1 MSAYLSE
8 TNNRKDG
15 SGRRNIREGMSLLK
29 HELKQLE
36 TKQGVK
42 FKTGFMNQGAKKLMA
57 AEVLVL
63 MRGDK
68 KTWKI
73 GKYDMM

>member
-1 MSAYLSE
+1 
-8 TNNRKDG
+8 
-15 SGRRNIREGMSLLK
+15 MSLLK

-73 GKYDMM
+73 GEYDTI